1 MNALYQFVVG
11 PLAWVAWTVFLGGSL
26 IRLGLMYRSVKKKD
40 PVVFEYMSF
49 KYGMR
54 SILHWITPFGT
65 VNWRKNPAMTVA
77 TFGFHILLF
86 LAPIFLLAHVVL
98 WEQFFGISFP
108 ALPEIVGDLMAVG
121 VVAACCFFAARRFLL
136 PEVRFVTSAMDWVVL
151 AIVALPFVTGILA
164 YHQIL
169 NYDLMVILHII
180 AGELMLAAIPFTRL
194 SHMLF
199 GFVSRAYI
207 GSEFGAVRHAKD
219 W

>member
-1 MNALYQFVVG
+1 MNAVYQFVVG
-11 PLAWVAWTVFLGGSL
+11 PLAWVAWTIFLGGSL
-26 IRLGLMYRSVKKKD
+26 LRLGLMYRSVKTKD
-40 PVVFEYMSF
+40 PVVFEYMSL

-65 VNWRKNPAMTVA
+65 VNWRKNPVMTVV
-77 TFGFHILLF
+77 TFAFHILLF
-86 LAPIFLLAHVVL
+86 LAPIFLLGHVVL
-98 WEQFFGISFP
+98 WDQAFGISLP
-108 ALPEIVGDLMAVG
+108 ALPEAIADLMAVG
-121 VVAACCFFAARRFLL
+121 VIAACCFFAGRRIML
-136 PEVRFVTSAMDWVVL
+136 PEVSFVTSLMDWVVL
-151 AIVALPFVTGILA
+151 VIVALPFVTGVLA

-169 NYDLMVILHII
+169 NYDLMIILHII

-199 GFVSRAYI
+199 GFFSRAYI